1 MKKTLFTGAG
11 VAIVTPFNADG
22 TVNYD
27 RFKELID
34 RQIENSTDAIIVA
47 GTTGEA
53 ATLSTEEHIEV
64 IKRGVEFVDRRVPV
78 IAGCGSNDTKY
89 NVELASECKKAG
101 SDALL
106 MVTPY
111 YNKTSQKGL
120 IEHFTYIADRV
131 EAPIILYNVPSRT
144 GVNIEPE
151 TYSILCKHDN
161 IIATKEAN
169 GDISALA
176 KTISLCGDNLDVYSG
191 NDDQIASFV
200 AMGAKGVISV
210 LSNVVPKV
218 THDIAQL
225 GVDGDVKKSV
235 ELQFKYLKLC
245 NDLFMDVNPIPV
257 KEALN
262 MMGLDVG
269 GYRLPLCEMTD
280 SNKAKL
286 EETLK
291 LYNLI

>member
-64 IKRGVEFVDRRVPV
+64 IKRGVEFVDKRVPV

-151 TYSILCKHDN
+151 TYSVLCKHDN

-235 ELQFKYLKLC
+235 ELQLKYLKLC

>member
-22 TVNYD
+22 SVNYN

-64 IKRGVEFVDRRVPV
+64 IKRGVEFVNKRVPV

-151 TYSILCKHDN
+151 TYSVLCKHDN

-176 KTISLCGDNLDVYSG
+176 KTLSLCGDNLDVYTG

-218 THDIAQL
+218 AHDIAQL
-225 GVDGDVKKSV
+225 GVDGDIKKSV
-235 ELQFKYLKLC
+235 ELQLKYLKLC
-245 NDLFMDVNPIPV
+245 NDMFMDVNPIPV

-262 MMGLDVG
+262 MMGFDVG

-280 SNKAKL
+280 ANKANLK
-286 EETLK
+286 ETLK
-291 LYNLI
+291 SYNLI

>member
-151 TYSILCKHDN
+151 TYSVLCKHDN

-235 ELQFKYLKLC
+235 ELQLKYLKLC

>member
-151 TYSILCKHDN
+151 TYSVLCKHDN

-218 THDIAQL
+218 THDITQL

-235 ELQFKYLKLC
+235 ELQLKYLKLC